1 MTEPS
6 QYFKGRTVQEQ
17 MDEVIGYVDKRAEEV
32 AAAKADAV
40 LQPAEQAKT
49 DAQAAAA
56 TAEAAKNAT
65 IAALPQIQQDIAGLK
80 AEDVALDGRLDTVEL
95 KVQTAEGNIV
105 TIQGQIV
112 ALQNVQ
118 GDYVKKDGTSQ
129 TVTSQIM
136 VPTTATGLRDAQIAN
151 GTRIQNDLAAYEPMV
166 RNTGNV
172 SIYGRKAINV
182 ASIRNLNGGGSST
195 TCLELFRF
203 RPTSGQDH
211 RFNFFCQLG
220 MGVCHVFLRIQIPVA
235 SVEIIE
241 GTKTSIGNSSG
252 NITIGAGVNAEGWC
266 VVYEKENASCVFCT
280 LLNAFTG
287 SRFSLKEADV
297 DMSKQCNTVELT
309 DLSNIKEVTL

>member
-112 ALQNVQ
+112 ALQTADGQNVKIDNVNQYAVGLTGNQTVAGRKDMLTPMDGGFMLFNNQLNVFAEGEFVRVFRGKSFGQTHLMIYGTQANNGLGLIDILVGGSDNYDRSDLIGSFGHIAESKIVVVQVSNHTEVWMKRTNRVSFISVIVTHALTSFETTDIVQ
-118 GDYVKKDGTSQ
+118 G
-129 TVTSQIM
+129 
-136 VPTTATGLRDAQIAN
+136 TGLTSPPIVG
-151 GTRIQNDLAAYEPMV
+151 GTDPITGETITGV
-166 RNTGNV
+166 RE
-172 SIYGRKAINV
+172 
-182 ASIRNLNGGGSST
+182 LN
-195 TCLELFRF
+195 
-203 RPTSGQDH
+203 
-211 RFNFFCQLG
+211 
-220 MGVCHVFLRIQIPVA
+220 
-235 SVEIIE
+235 
-241 GTKTSIGNSSG
+241 
-252 NITIGAGVNAEGWC
+252 
-266 VVYEKENASCVFCT
+266 
-280 LLNAFTG
+280 
-287 SRFSLKEADV
+287 
-297 DMSKQCNTVELT
+297 
-309 DLSNIKEVTL
+309 